1 MYELTYNHSF
11 RYCKKAFK
19 SFGLLADDLSNTFSS
34 QIIDKVAQAL
44 EISDT
49 YHNEFFEVKHYV
61 GYFYK
66 GESYSSLYSLA
77 QKIVK
82 EVDEE
87 AKVNWFMDYVG
98 VCARKDNGDEINLPW
113 YDMFCDDYD
122 HKAFDGYL
130 VDEVDDAVTDE
141 IKKALF
147 EIAPEKGSFVFSFW
161 ESDFTIEVEEEDCFD
176 MAVDE
181 DEEEDDYEEED
192 D

>member
-1 MYELTYNHSF
+1 MYKLSYNHSF
-11 RYCKKAFK
+11 RYCEKAFK

-87 AKVNWFMDYVG
+87 AKVDWFIDHIG
-98 VCARKDNGDEINLPW
+98 VCARKDNGDEIDLPW
-113 YDMFCDDYD
+113 YDMFYNDYD
-122 HKAFDGYL
+122 YRTYEGVL
-130 VDEVDDAVTDE
+130 VKEVDDAVADE
-141 IKKALF
+141 IEKALD
-147 EIAPEKGSFVFSFW
+147 EIAPEKGSFVLSFW

-181 DEEEDDYEEED
+181 DEEEDY
-192 D
+192 